1 MSLTS
6 ILKEKDMRAMFRER
20 FPLPRTRIDSPLLAP
35 PNHEKIQCRRDGV

>member
-35 PNHEKIQCRRDGV
+35 PITRRYSVVGDGV